1 MRRFM
6 PTNIALDALRT
17 RRGLKWG
24 VPAMLL
30 AVVYMYAASV
40 MTTLIEGGGPE
51 WLYLV
56 MLVCIWNALK
66 FIVHGPVSLIQ
77 LARVRVLESRGSPM
91 NGRRGVVIS
100 GSMFSLVAGSRLSMV
115 TVMPTETRR

>member
-1 MRRFM
+1 MLRLIWTLSVYIRSFMRRFM
-6 PTNIALDALRT
+6 PTNMALDALRT

-30 AVVYMYAASV
+30 AAVYFYAASV
-40 MTTLIEGGGPE
+40 MTVLIDSGGSR

-66 FIVHGPVSLIQ
+66 FIVYGPVSLIR
-77 LARVRVLESRGSPM
+77 LARARLHESRA
-91 NGRRGVVIS
+91 RRA
-100 GSMFSLVAGSRLSMV
+100 SLSIA
-115 TVMPTETRR
+115 

>member
-1 MRRFM
+1 MLRLIWTLSVYVRSFMRRFM

-30 AVVYMYAASV
+30 AVVYFYAASV
-40 MTTLIEGGGPE
+40 ATVLIDSGGFK

-66 FIVHGPVSLIQ
+66 FIVFGPVSLIQ
-77 LARVRVLESRGSPM
+77 LARVRVLESRV
-91 NGRRGVVIS
+91 RRAS
-100 GSMFSLVAGSRLSMV
+100 VAIA
-115 TVMPTETRR
+115 

>member
-1 MRRFM
+1 MLRLIWTLSVYVRSFMRRFM

-77 LARVRVLESRGSPM
+77 LARVRVLESRA
-91 NGRRGVVIS
+91 RRAP
-100 GSMFSLVAGSRLSMV
+100 VAIA
-115 TVMPTETRR
+115 

>member
-1 MRRFM
+1 MLRLIWTLSVYVRSFMRRFM

-30 AVVYMYAASV
+30 AVVYFYVAGV
-40 MTTLIEGGGPE
+40 MTTIIEGGGPE

-56 MLVCIWNALK
+56 LLVCIWNALK
-66 FIVHGPVSLIQ
+66 FIVHGPVALIQ
-77 LARVRVLESRGSPM
+77 LARVRVLESRA
-91 NGRRGVVIS
+91 RRESAAI
-100 GSMFSLVAGSRLSMV
+100 A
-115 TVMPTETRR
+115 

>member
-1 MRRFM
+1 MLRLIWTLSVYIRSFMRRFM
-6 PTNIALDALRT
+6 PTNVALDALRT

-30 AVVYMYAASV
+30 AVVYFYAASV
-40 MTTLIEGGGPE
+40 MTTLIEVGGPE
-51 WLYLV
+51 WLYFV

-77 LARVRVLESRGSPM
+77 LARVRVLESRA
-91 NGRRGVVIS
+91 RRAPVVI
-100 GSMFSLVAGSRLSMV
+100 A
-115 TVMPTETRR
+115 

>member
-1 MRRFM
+1 MLRLIWILSVYVRSFMGRFM
-6 PTNIALDALRT
+6 PTNIVLDALRT

-30 AVVYMYAASV
+30 AVVYLYVASV

-51 WLYLV
+51 WLNLV

-77 LARVRVLESRGSPM
+77 LARVRVLESRA
-91 NGRRGVVIS
+91 RREP
-100 GSMFSLVAGSRLSMV
+100 VAIA
-115 TVMPTETRR
+115 

>member
-1 MRRFM
+1 MLRLIWTLSVYVRSFMRRFM
-6 PTNIALDALRT
+6 PTNIVLDALRT

-30 AVVYMYAASV
+30 AVVYFYAASV
-40 MTTLIEGGGPE
+40 MTPLINSGGPE

-66 FIVHGPVSLIQ
+66 FVVHGPVSLIQ
-77 LARVRVLESRGSPM
+77 LARVRVLESRA
-91 NGRRGVVIS
+91 RRAP
-100 GSMFSLVAGSRLSMV
+100 VAIA
-115 TVMPTETRR
+115 